1 MAAIV
6 VQSAKFAEKIML
18 NKVRQ
23 FEKACDKWDR
33 NSKSKLL
40 PVKEDGQ
47 ERPERVIISLMT
59 DISMNDVK
67 EISKES
73 TDLKKMIK
81 VPMLLFVTGAAMLA
95 SLSDLQIKLITA
107 VLEDAKEV

>member
-1 MAAIV
+1 
-6 VQSAKFAEKIML
+6 
-18 NKVRQ
+18 
-23 FEKACDKWDR
+23 
-33 NSKSKLL
+33 
-40 PVKEDGQ
+40 
-47 ERPERVIISLMT
+47 MT
-59 DISMNDVK
+59 DISINDVK

-107 VLEDAKEV
+107 VLEDAKEAQDYLRLVPLAFGVAYTASSTLFYVNSAMKYYD